1 MCGACA
7 AVCPVTAI
15 SEGDSKYVVDPDVC
29 IDCGLDGVPGGVK
42 RPLGAGA
49 KRYAGHP
56 GPIPRRSGHAVNR
69 TDLMKEVNAEFKLPR
84 PHFFV
89 EIILDQPLVRMCS

>member
-1 MCGACA
+1 MIILNAYNSD
-7 AVCPVTAI
+7 AV
-15 SEGDSKYVVDPDVC
+15 
-29 IDCGLDGVPGGVK
+29 LDGVPGGVK
-42 RPLGAGA
+42 RPLSAGA
-49 KRYAGHP
+49 KRYAGHT

-89 EIILDQPLVRMCS
+89 EIILDQPLVWMCS

>member
-1 MCGACA
+1 MIILNAYNSD
-7 AVCPVTAI
+7 AV
-15 SEGDSKYVVDPDVC
+15 
-29 IDCGLDGVPGGVK
+29 LDGVPGGVK

-49 KRYAGHP
+49 KRYAGHT
-56 GPIPRRSGHAVNR
+56 GSIPRRSGHAVNP